1 MRGGFSLVETLFA
14 IVIFSFCVL
23 SLPSLTKSLQKPHE
37 TAILSELVSQSE
49 AAMALVLSQ
58 PFATQNL
65 TRAELFVHERSFSV
79 SPAFESEHFLQ
90 LQGRLNVSFEA
101 RFTQTKER
109 QEVLLKTKFAKT
121 EFDLHATQF
130 GVGEARQNSVRY

>member
-14 IVIFSFCVL
+14 IVIFSLCAL

-37 TAILSELVSQSE
+37 TALLSELVSQSE

-58 PFATQNL
+58 PFAAQNL
-65 TRAELFVHERSFSV
+65 TRAELFSHQRCFVFSPV
-79 SPAFESEHFLQ
+79 FESGRFSQ
-90 LQGRLNVSFEA
+90 LQTRLNVSFEA

-109 QEVLLKTKFAKT
+109 REVLLKTKFAKT
-121 EFDLHATQF
+121 EFDLYATQF
-130 GVGEARQNSVRY
+130 GVGEARQNSVKY